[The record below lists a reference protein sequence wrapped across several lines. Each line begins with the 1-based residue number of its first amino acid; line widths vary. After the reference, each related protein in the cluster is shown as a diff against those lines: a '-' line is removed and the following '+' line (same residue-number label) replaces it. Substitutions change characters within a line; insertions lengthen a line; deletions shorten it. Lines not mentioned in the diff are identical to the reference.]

1 MISIIATAHYG
12 AVNGSLIYLCKSKD
26 LQILEKFSP
35 QGKIVLNPIETGKK
49 MLLRNI
55 QQKENGNLAMEMA
68 FWQEEFIELVLVS
81 TRFYLVIFVRL
92 SVGLFTEML
101 NKQL

>member
-1 MISIIATAHYG
+1 
-12 AVNGSLIYLCKSKD
+12 
-26 LQILEKFSP
+26 
-35 QGKIVLNPIETGKK
+35 
-49 MLLRNI
+49 
-55 QQKENGNLAMEMA
+55 MEMA

-81 TRFYLVIFVRL
+81 TLFYLVIFVRL

>member
-1 MISIIATAHYG
+1 M
-12 AVNGSLIYLCKSKD
+12 K
-26 LQILEKFSP
+26 
-35 QGKIVLNPIETGKK
+35 
-49 MLLRNI
+49 
-55 QQKENGNLAMEMA
+55 MA
-68 FWQEEFIELVLVS
+68 FWQEEFIEPVLVS

>member
-1 MISIIATAHYG
+1 MISIIATAHCG

-35 QGKIVLNPIETGKK
+35 QGKIVLNSKK
-49 MLLRNI
+49 LERNVRKI
-55 QQKENGNLAMEMA
+55 HQKENGNLAMEMA

>member
-26 LQILEKFSP
+26 LQILKKLSP
-35 QGKIVLNPIETGKK
+35 QGKIVLNS
-49 MLLRNI
+49 NI
-55 QQKENGNLAMEMA
+55 QQKEKGNLAMEMA

>member
-1 MISIIATAHYG
+1 
-12 AVNGSLIYLCKSKD
+12 
-26 LQILEKFSP
+26 
-35 QGKIVLNPIETGKK
+35 
-49 MLLRNI
+49 
-55 QQKENGNLAMEMA
+55 MEMA

-101 NKQL
+101 NKQLWTWMDVCVINGDKWYTLMID

>member
-1 MISIIATAHYG
+1 
-12 AVNGSLIYLCKSKD
+12 
-26 LQILEKFSP
+26 
-35 QGKIVLNPIETGKK
+35 
-49 MLLRNI
+49 
-55 QQKENGNLAMEMA
+55 MEMA
-68 FWQEEFIELVLVS
+68 FWQEEFIELVLFS